1 MDFKRIAT
9 IVLGLPIVVIFLV
22 FANKYMVD
30 VLFALVTI
38 ISMHEYFNAFKE
50 KANPVKWIGY
60 ISAIAISFIHIIP
73 TNYILPIITVTIPT
87 IIIILFLHIIITN
100 MKITLND
107 IMITFF
113 GICYISLFTMFI
125 PMVKGIENGSILI
138 WYIFIASWGT
148 DTFAYLV
155 GKKFGK
161 HKFSKVSPNKSIEG
175 CISGLIG
182 AIILCLIYTYI
193 VNSYLS
199 MNISYTFI
207 LVLSIIL
214 SILSQIGDFSA
225 SCIKRYAEIKDYGNL
240 LPGHGGMLDRID
252 SVIFIAPVA
261 YLLLTLI

>member
-30 VLFALVTI
+30 ILFGLVTI
-38 ISMHEYFNAFKE
+38 ISMYEYFNAFKE
-50 KANPVKWIGY
+50 KANPVKWLGY

-125 PMVKGIENGSILI
+125 PMVKGMKNGSVLI

-148 DTFAYLV
+148 DTFAYLI
-155 GKKFGK
+155 GKRFGK

-182 AIILCLIYTYI
+182 AIILCLIYTY
-193 VNSYLS
+193 VANNYLY
-199 MNISYTFI
+199 MNISYTFVLI
-207 LVLSIIL
+207 LSTIL

-225 SCIKRYAEIKDYGNL
+225 SCIKRYTGIKDYGNL

-252 SVIFIAPVA
+252 SVIFIAPFA

>member
-30 VLFALVTI
+30 VLFAIVAI
-38 ISMHEYFNAFKE
+38 ISMYEYFKAFKE

-60 ISAIAISFIHIIP
+60 VFAMIIAFIHIIP
-73 TNYILPIITVTIPT
+73 IEYMLPIAIIAIPT

-113 GICYISLFTMFI
+113 GMCYITLFTIFI
-125 PMVKGIENGSILI
+125 PMVKGMQNGSILI

-148 DTFAYLV
+148 DTFAYLI
-155 GKKFGK
+155 GKRFGK

-193 VNSYLS
+193 ANTYLS
-199 MNISYTFI
+199 MNISYTFVLI
-207 LVLSIIL
+207 LSTIL

-225 SCIKRYAEIKDYGNL
+225 SCIKRYVGIKDYGNL

-252 SVIFIAPVA
+252 SVIFIAPFA
-261 YLLLTLI
+261 YFLLTLI